1 MADSYWGRYWKRKQA
16 SRRRFLQAGG
26 IGAVGAA
33 GLALVGCGDD
43 DDDDDTIQLATPTPS
58 GDATPTPSDPFANAK
73 RGGIYRLAATGD
85 APSLDPYGN
94 LSFLTKAF
102 AAYHYS
108 RLFKYET
115 GPGIHPAEVRPTPD
129 IAESAEPSP
138 DAMQWVIKLRP
149 GVKFHNVSP
158 VDGREVTTE
167 DVKFSWGRL
176 TAETTQNRSQVEFVD
191 SVEFPDSSTIVF
203 KLKTPNAAFLDVL
216 ADTNLLF
223 IMPTESDGKFNP
235 AQVAIGSGPWIFRS
249 YEQSVRILR
258 DRNPDWYMEG
268 FPLFD
273 QVETSIIPEYATRIA
288 QFLAGNLDTVDPA
301 GEDLITIRRQIP
313 DAQLESRPGP
323 TLSFIYFD
331 SLPDSPWRDP
341 RVRQAISMAL
351 NRDDLTEVAYN
362 VSKLEEAGLD
372 IATPYHN
379 IIPAGETR
387 WWLDPLSSEMGEGS
401 KYFQYDPAEARKLLE
416 AAGYGDGFEALYQ
429 YTNNRYGKAFNDV
442 AELQIQ
448 YLQELG
454 IRTTTEVQDYSSKY
468 ITQTFAGNFTGI
480 AFGFQTPFP
489 EAGAYLVRMF
499 GDDPLNHGKI
509 NDPKMKELAYA
520 QYAELDEERR
530 KELFWEAQR
539 YHATQ
544 MYYIPSQAGAGST
557 WEAHQPNL
565 RNAVEFRVKG
575 YGAGTETI
583 PFRWKA

>member
-1 MADSYWGRYWKRKQA
+1 SLFRSY
-16 SRRRFLQAGG
+16 RR
-26 IGAVGAA
+26 
-33 GLALVGCGDD
+33 
-43 DDDDDTIQLATPTPS
+43 
-58 GDATPTPSDPFANAK
+58 
-73 RGGIYRLAATGD
+73 AATAD

-203 KLKTPNAAFLDVL
+203 KLKTPNAALLAVL

-273 QVETSIIPEYATRIA
+273 QVET
-288 QFLAGNLDTVDPA
+288 
-301 GEDLITIRRQIP
+301 
-313 DAQLESRPGP
+313 
-323 TLSFIYFD
+323 
-331 SLPDSPWRDP
+331 
-341 RVRQAISMAL
+341 
-351 NRDDLTEVAYN
+351 
-362 VSKLEEAGLD
+362 
-372 IATPYHN
+372 
-379 IIPAGETR
+379 
-387 WWLDPLSSEMGEGS
+387 
-401 KYFQYDPAEARKLLE
+401 
-416 AAGYGDGFEALYQ
+416 
-429 YTNNRYGKAFNDV
+429 
-442 AELQIQ
+442 
-448 YLQELG
+448 
-454 IRTTTEVQDYSSKY
+454 
-468 ITQTFAGNFTGI
+468 
-480 AFGFQTPFP
+480 
-489 EAGAYLVRMF
+489 
-499 GDDPLNHGKI
+499 
-509 NDPKMKELAYA
+509 
-520 QYAELDEERR
+520 
-530 KELFWEAQR
+530 
-539 YHATQ
+539 
-544 MYYIPSQAGAGST
+544 
-557 WEAHQPNL
+557 
-565 RNAVEFRVKG
+565 
-575 YGAGTETI
+575 
-583 PFRWKA
+583 